1 MICKQLRESFF
12 LGIFSCFSVCILS
25 LTAAALEINDN
36 FSIDGFLDMSAGAT
50 IGEDDEGDTDISA
63 FAGYDQLEVDFK
75 FNFGELSA
83 QADINAK
90 DLAKSKDAVKLEKA
104 FISYALSDTVS
115 ITTGRFLSCIGFEAA
130 EPTDMFQYSY
140 STGIPYPGYQNG
152 VALSISPSDM
162 IGVYASV
169 VSGVWDSSD
178 TDLSNPGFEAQVSIM
193 PIEGLTAKVGFAG
206 DIIEEAHAEEAG
218 KAHDHDHDEE
228 ETFMKSEIN
237 AWVMYTTGSIT
248 VAGEV
253 DILSNW
259 GASGHGGLHFLG
271 MANVGLTDEIAV
283 TARFSG
289 IQMEDEDT
297 LTSVTVSP
305 SYAINDNWGALLEV
319 KQHLSEGGGTEIAVE
334 TIMTF

>member
-1 MICKQLRESFF
+1 MIRKQLRESFF
-12 LGIFSCFSVCILS
+12 LGIFLCFAVCILS

-83 QADINAK
+83 QADINGN
-90 DLAKSKDAVKLEKA
+90 DTITLEQA
-104 FISYALSDTVS
+104 FISYALSDMVS

-169 VSGVWDSSD
+169 VSGVWNSSD

-218 KAHDHDHDEE
+218 KAHDHDHDED

-289 IQMEDEDT
+289 IQMDDEDT

>member
-1 MICKQLRESFF
+1 LSSMIRKQLRESFF
-12 LGIFSCFSVCILS
+12 LGIFSCFAVCILS

-83 QADINAK
+83 QADINGN
-90 DLAKSKDAVKLEKA
+90 DTITLEQA
-104 FISYALSDTVS
+104 FISYALSDMVS

-218 KAHDHDHDEE
+218 KAHDHDHDED

-289 IQMEDEDT
+289 IQMDDEDT

>member
-1 MICKQLRESFF
+1 MSSMIRKQLRESFF
-12 LGIFSCFSVCILS
+12 LGIFLCFAVCILS

-83 QADINAK
+83 QADINGN
-90 DLAKSKDAVKLEKA
+90 DTITLEQA
-104 FISYALSDTVS
+104 FISYALSDMVS

-218 KAHDHDHDEE
+218 KAHDHDHDED

-289 IQMEDEDT
+289 IQMDDEDT

>member
-1 MICKQLRESFF
+1 MSSMIRKQLRESFF
-12 LGIFSCFSVCILS
+12 LGIFLCFAVCILS

-36 FSIDGFLDMSAGAT
+36 FSI
-50 IGEDDEGDTDISA
+50 
-63 FAGYDQLEVDFK
+63 AGYDQLEVDFK
-75 FNFGELSA
+75 FNFDKLSG
-83 QADINAK
+83 QADINGN
-90 DLAKSKDAVKLEKA
+90 DTITLEQA
-104 FISYALSDTVS
+104 FISYALSDMVS

-218 KAHDHDHDEE
+218 KAHDHDHDED

-289 IQMEDEDT
+289 IQMDDEDT
-297 LTSVTVSP
+297 RTSVTVSP

>member
-1 MICKQLRESFF
+1 MIRKQLRESFF
-12 LGIFSCFSVCILS
+12 LGIFLCFAVCILS

-83 QADINAK
+83 QADINGN
-90 DLAKSKDAVKLEKA
+90 DTITLEQA
-104 FISYALSDTVS
+104 FISYALSDMVS

-218 KAHDHDHDEE
+218 KAHDHDHDED

-289 IQMEDEDT
+289 IQMDDEDT